1 MAVVP
6 VQDADVRSDSSG
18 SCSGLTEDFDF
29 GRFAGAI
36 AASNSGEEV
45 WALIDTICDKAGV
58 EGVCCRCFPSEAGAE
73 QIIFFSTT
81 SRFSPELGEALE
93 QAPGYLDAF
102 LHASVR
108 TTKPFLWGDME
119 RLLERRSPQL
129 HYFRDH
135 IASFGTDSIY
145 NIHSDIGMAVGTERG
160 VVVPVFGPLFRNGY
174 FCYHSYEDR
183 TVTEMDMMVLHSISQ
198 TAYLKLL
205 DIMYKTGDRER
216 TLSGRELEAINMIAR
231 GKSNPEVAA
240 AMSVSVN
247 TINTLLKRIFEKLDV
262 SDRVS
267 AVMRAYALGY
277 IA

>member
-1 MAVVP
+1 MAVLSVKNADP
-6 VQDADVRSDSSG
+6 VSTLEPTCAG
-18 SCSGLTEDFDF
+18 IAEDFEF
-29 GRFAGAI
+29 GTYAASI
-36 AASNSGEEV
+36 AASKSGDEV
-45 WALIDTICDKAGV
+45 WKIIEAICRKADLN
-58 EGVCCRCFPSEAGAE
+58 GVCCRCFPSEAAAE

-81 SRFSPELGEALE
+81 SEFSPELGQAL
-93 QAPGYLDAF
+93 QDSPGYLDAF

-108 TTKPFLWGDME
+108 TTKPFLWTDIADI
-119 RLLERRSPQL
+119 LEPRSPQL
-129 HYFRDH
+129 RHYKDK
-135 IASFGTDSIY
+135 IAGLGT
-145 NIHSDIGMAVGTERG
+145 G

-174 FCYHSYEDR
+174 FCFHSQEDR
-183 TVTEMDMMVLHSISQ
+183 AVSDMDLMVLHSISQ

-205 DIMYKTGDRER
+205 DIMYKTSGRER

-231 GKSNPEVAA
+231 GKSNPEVAT

>member
-1 MAVVP
+1 MAVIP
-6 VQDADVRSDSSG
+6 VQDPERSDHSTA
-18 SCSGLTEDFDF
+18 CSGLTEDFDF
-29 GRFAGAI
+29 SHFAAQI
-36 AASNSGEEV
+36 AGSNSGEEV
-45 WALIDTICDKAGV
+45 WALIDAICQKATV
-58 EGVCCRCFPSEAGAE
+58 EGACCRCFPSEAAAE

-81 SRFSPELGEALE
+81 SRFSPELGDALE

-108 TTKPFLWGDME
+108 TTKPFLWSDID
-119 RLLERRSPQL
+119 RLLEARSPQL

-135 IASFGTDSIY
+135 IASFGT
-145 NIHSDIGMAVGTERG
+145 G
-160 VVVPVFGPLFRNGY
+160 VIVPVFGPLFRNGY

-183 TVTEMDMMVLHSISQ
+183 AVTEMDMMVLHSISQ

-205 DIMYKTGDRER
+205 DIMYKGADRER

-231 GKSNPEVAA
+231 GKSNPEVAV

-247 TINTLLKRIFEKLDV
+247 TINTLLKRIFEKLEV

>member
-1 MAVVP
+1 MAVIP
-6 VQDADVRSDSSG
+6 AQDSNAHSG
-18 SCSGLTEDFDF
+18 QKPSGSGLTEEFDF
-29 GRFAGAI
+29 GRFASEI
-36 AASNSGEEV
+36 AASDTGDQV
-45 WALIDTICDKAGV
+45 WALIDAICDKAGV
-58 EGVCCRCFPSEAGAE
+58 EGVCCRCFPSEAAAE

-81 SRFSPELGEALE
+81 TRFSSELGEALE
-93 QAPGYLDAF
+93 RAPGYLDAF

-108 TTKPFLWGDME
+108 TTKPFLWSDME
-119 RLLERRSPQL
+119 RLLEPRSPQL
-129 HYFRDH
+129 HYYRDH
-135 IASFGTDSIY
+135 IASFGT
-145 NIHSDIGMAVGTERG
+145 G

-174 FCYHSYEDR
+174 FCFHSYEDR

-205 DIMYKTGDRER
+205 DIMYKSADRER

-231 GKSNPEVAA
+231 GKSNPEVAE

>member
-1 MAVVP
+1 MSAIAV
-6 VQDADVRSDSSG
+6 QETDNIQETDSA
-18 SCSGLTEDFDF
+18 CSGLADEFDF
-29 GRFAGAI
+29 GQFATAI
-36 AASNSGEEV
+36 SASTSGEAV
-45 WALIDTICDKAGV
+45 WDLIDAICQKANV
-58 EGVCCRCFPSEAGAE
+58 NGVCCRCFPSEAAAE
-73 QIIFFSTT
+73 QTIFFTAS
-81 SRFSPELGEALE
+81 SRFSAELSVALE
-93 QAPGYLDAF
+93 ETPGYLDPF

-108 TTKPFLWGDME
+108 TTKPFQWDDIDDI
-119 RLLERRSPQL
+119 LETRSPQL

-135 IASFGTDSIY
+135 IASFGT
-145 NIHSDIGMAVGTERG
+145 G

-174 FCYHSYEDR
+174 FCFHSFEAR
-183 TVTEMDMMVLHSISQ
+183 TVTDMDKMVLHSISQ

-205 DIMYKTGDRER
+205 DIMYKTADRER

-231 GKSNPEVAA
+231 GKSNPEVAI

>member
-6 VQDADVRSDSSG
+6 APDPESHSDPSG

-36 AASNSGEEV
+36 SASSSGDEV

-119 RLLERRSPQL
+119 RLLEPRSPQL

-135 IASFGTDSIY
+135 IASFGT
-145 NIHSDIGMAVGTERG
+145 G

-205 DIMYKTGDRER
+205 DIMYKTADRER

-231 GKSNPEVAA
+231 GKSNPEVAE

>member
-1 MAVVP
+1 MAVRSQQGAEVITKP
-6 VQDADVRSDSSG
+6 DAT
-18 SCSGLTEDFDF
+18 CTGLTETFDF
-29 GRFAGAI
+29 GQYAAAI
-36 AASNSGEEV
+36 ANATTGDQV
-45 WALIDTICDKAGV
+45 WKLIETICRKADIS
-58 EGVCCRCFPSEAGAE
+58 GVCCRCFPSDAAAE
-73 QIIFFSTT
+73 QTIFFSTT
-81 SRFSPELGEALE
+81 AHFRSDLGDALE
-93 QAPGYLDAF
+93 ATPGYLDPF

-108 TTKPFLWGDME
+108 TTKPFHWDEMNE
-119 RLLERRSPQL
+119 ILEPRSPQL

-135 IASFGTDSIY
+135 IDAYGS
-145 NIHSDIGMAVGTERG
+145 G

-174 FCYHSYEDR
+174 FCFHSIEPR
-183 TVTEMDMMVLHSISQ
+183 TVTDMDKMVLHSISQ

-205 DIMYKTGDRER
+205 DLMYKSSERER

>member
-1 MAVVP
+1 MAVIP
-6 VQDADVRSDSSG
+6 AHDQDVHSDKKS
-18 SCSGLTEDFDF
+18 SCSGLTEEFDF
-29 GRFAGAI
+29 SRFAAQI
-36 AASNSGEEV
+36 AASNSGDEV
-45 WALIDTICDKAGV
+45 WALIDAICDKADV
-58 EGVCCRCFPSEAGAE
+58 EGVCCRCFPSEAAAE
-73 QIIFFSTT
+73 QTIFFSTT
-81 SRFSPELGEALE
+81 SRFSPELGDALE

-108 TTKPFLWGDME
+108 TTKPFLWRDME
-119 RLLERRSPQL
+119 SLLEPRSPQL
-129 HYFRDH
+129 HYYRDH
-135 IASFGTDSIY
+135 IASFGT
-145 NIHSDIGMAVGTERG
+145 G

-174 FCYHSYEDR
+174 FCFHSYEDR
-183 TVTEMDMMVLHSISQ
+183 TVTEMDKMVLHSISQ

-205 DIMYKTGDRER
+205 DIMYKTADRER
-216 TLSGRELEAINMIAR
+216 TLSGRELETINMIAR